1 MKPSEIVQKA
11 LGKSLLIGAGVFI
24 GMPVMAYILFDH
36 EALISEPLDLIV
48 FPVFYAIYISIQL
61 VLSGLFFYLIKKWA
75 SNLSEP
81 ISPPTVLQ
89 SFLVTEF
96 FLYCAVFACFSP
108 LMYIA
113 IEVALVVLIF
123 SIPYIVCCTVSVF
136 ITHRLYIDHRNGCD
150 AEDKIII
157 HEQAE

>member
-61 VLSGLFFYLIKKWA
+61 VLSGLFFYAETI
-75 SNLSEP
+75 SRQQP
-81 ISPPTVLQ
+81 IFRPERL
-89 SFLVTEF
+89 
-96 FLYCAVFACFSP
+96 FS
-108 LMYIA
+108 
-113 IEVALVVLIF
+113 
-123 SIPYIVCCTVSVF
+123 
-136 ITHRLYIDHRNGCD
+136 D
-150 AEDKIII
+150 
-157 HEQAE
+157 